1 MDIMEIVSQFL
12 EIILKAVLP
21 ILAVY
26 VFQYFK
32 AAIGKYLAEA
42 KAQSPDVFSVVE
54 KIAAQVV
61 AAAEQAGVE
70 GYADKKLEFALEIA
84 EKWLEQYDF
93 DIDLDL
99 IRAAIEAEVKRQF
112 GK

>member
-1 MDIMEIVSQFL
+1 MSAMEVISQIL
-12 EIILKAVLP
+12 EVILAAVLP

-26 VFQYFK
+26 VAQYLK
-32 AAIGKYLAEA
+32 ALVGKYLAEA
-42 KAQSPDVFSVVE
+42 EAQYPDIFSVVE
-54 KIAAQVV
+54 MVAAQVV
-61 AAAEQAGVE
+61 AAAEQAGAA
-70 GYADKKLEFALEIA
+70 GFIDSKIDYALELA
-84 EKWLEQYDF
+84 EKWLAEYDF